1 MGKSKMHIG
10 SRYFYGNFPL
20 FTVDKKIQLIFMEKW
35 KMKPSKDRA
44 ILRLIIPESISFS
57 FANEVLKYF

>member
-1 MGKSKMHIG
+1 
-10 SRYFYGNFPL
+10 
-20 FTVDKKIQLIFMEKW
+20 
-35 KMKPSKDRA
+35 MKPSKDRA